1 MPVQTLYTVKRMT
14 AADNRLSYLRAAW
27 GLIRE
32 ALLAWHR
39 DNVSRLAAALAFYAL
54 FSMAPALLIIIAV
67 ASTMIGE
74 SAARQESLAYLEG
87 WMGAGRAEFMLSLG
101 ERANREL
108 SGALGTLIGAG
119 ALLFG
124 ATILF
129 AELRKALN
137 DIWNV
142 THPPG
147 KRRAVKR
154 YLMSRLL
161 AFLMVLSLGGLLS
174 AAVSANAALNA
185 AGELIGGFFEV
196 PGFLLQLGAMLIA
209 FALMTLLF
217 ATIFKVL
224 PETEI
229 RWGDVWLG
237 AFVTALLLSFGNYL
251 IGLYL
256 GRSSLGSVYGA
267 AGSLVLV
274 LVWVYYSL
282 RVFLLGAQF
291 TAVYTRQFGSRAQPA
306 DGSRGDRS

>member
-54 FSMAPALLIIIAV
+54 FSMAPALLIIIAM

-142 THPPG
+142 SHPRG
-147 KRRAVKR
+147 KRKAVKR
-154 YLMSRLL
+154 YLTSRLL
-161 AFLMVLSLGGLLS
+161 PFLMVLSLGGLLS
-174 AAVSANAALNA
+174 AAVSASN
-185 AGELIGGFFEV
+185 
-196 PGFLLQLGAMLIA
+196 
-209 FALMTLLF
+209 
-217 ATIFKVL
+217 
-224 PETEI
+224 
-229 RWGDVWLG
+229 
-237 AFVTALLLSFGNYL
+237 
-251 IGLYL
+251 
-256 GRSSLGSVYGA
+256 SSMA
-267 AGSLVLV
+267 
-274 LVWVYYSL
+274 
-282 RVFLLGAQF
+282 
-291 TAVYTRQFGSRAQPA
+291 PP
-306 DGSRGDRS
+306 